1 MLVTFQLIVL
11 SVAFCCVVWICICRY
26 DFNIG
31 FAKGEA
37 PDIHA
42 LLSSYATTGFQAVR
56 TLCCSEMRTVPPSP
70 PRSTFD
76 AGYRVG
82 DGDTLC
88 SSLYVLYRDGA
99 CALLNPFFLP
109 CLHDHSVYLPT
120 LYYALAEPKS
130 NFGLAVNEI
139 NRMRKWRL
147 SDEPV
152 AADDDGAF
160 LDPKV
165 RAETKCKIFFG
176 YTSNLIS
183 AGTRESIRF
192 LAQNKMVSACFDL
205 VSWQCRSSS
214 RLYHSPL
221 FWPGERCSNRVT
233 GIPPS
238 HTQQI

>member
-1 MLVTFQLIVL
+1 MFL
-11 SVAFCCVVWICICRY
+11 SVRIVSRWCLCY
-26 DFNIG
+26 T
-31 FAKGEA
+31 K
-37 PDIHA
+37 
-42 LLSSYATTGFQAVR
+42 
-56 TLCCSEMRTVPPSP
+56 TL
-70 PRSTFD
+70 
-76 AGYRVG
+76 
-82 DGDTLC
+82 
-88 SSLYVLYRDGA
+88 
-99 CALLNPFFLP
+99 FFFFY
-109 CLHDHSVYLPT
+109 LHDHSVYLPT
-120 LYYALAEPKS
+120 RHYALAEPKS

-192 LAQNKMVSACFDL
+192 LAQNKMVSSYPLTYL
-205 VSWQCRSSS
+205 VTWPNVFRFF
-214 RLYHSPL
+214 LPL
-221 FWPGERCSNRVT
+221 FTTHLCFGRGNAARIVLPVYRPRA
-233 GIPPS
+233 